1 MLKGF
6 RDFIMRGNVVDMA
19 VGIVIGVAFGGLVSA
34 FTKAFIDPLIKL
46 FAGGGV
52 DAGKWEPTKGVV
64 FDFSLMINAL
74 ITFLITAAVI
84 YFFVVLPM
92 NKFRERFLRP
102 DEPEAVATERDLLT
116 EIRDELR
123 AGRRAT

>member
-6 RDFIMRGNVVDMA
+6 RDFILRGNVVDMA
-19 VGIVIGVAFGGLVSA
+19 VGIVIGVAFTSLVGA
-34 FTKAFIDPLIKL
+34 FTEAFIAPLIKL

-52 DAGKWEPTKGVV
+52 DAASFTINKVT
-64 FDFSLMINAL
+64 FDYSLFINGI

-92 NKFRERFLRP
+92 NKFRERFMKS
-102 DEPEAVATERDLLT
+102 DEAGASELDVLT

-123 AGRRAT
+123 ARR

>member
-19 VGIVIGVAFGGLVSA
+19 VGIVIGVAFGTLVSD

-46 FAGGGV
+46 VAGGGV
-52 DAGKWEPTKGVV
+52 DAGKWVIKEGVV
-64 FDFSLMINAL
+64 VDYSLFINSV
-74 ITFLITAAVI
+74 ITFVVTAAVI
-84 YFFVVLPM
+84 YFLVVVPM
-92 NKFRERFLRP
+92 NKFRDRFMKS
-102 DEPEAVATERDLLT
+102 EEAAAATEIDVLT

-123 AGRRAT
+123 VRR